1 MMPENHRAS
10 ERLGGHVS
18 ESVKNR
24 RQTRTHASLWLI
36 PMAAATV
43 TRTVTLVRT
52 MEELGTDASGTGPAA
67 AAAAAD
73 AAPRLC
79 QWAALPV
86 LVRVAN

>member
-10 ERLGGHVS
+10 ERRGGHVS

-43 TRTVTLVRT
+43 TRKRIRA
-52 MEELGTDASGTGPAA
+52 DATGSGTGPAA

-73 AAPRLC
+73 AAPRLY

-86 LVRVAN
+86 LVRVVS